1 MTDKKS
7 TLLAVGALLA
17 IAGALTFLYVT
28 QWSGGRQGSKKPFE
42 NLGFIA
48 AEETAALLKRTGQ
61 VVLVAEVEE
70 ALRTPNVE
78 ALVQG
83 FKAGLAKQSGVTL
96 KEIKN
101 LPRSMDGD
109 PRRWPAGHAEQ
120 LGKLGQGTGALV
132 FIGSLPLELAAGEL
146 AALKAGPAKLVL
158 ITAQTPTLKP
168 LLQHGVIHLAIVNRS
183 PPQPTPSRSES
194 PRQWFDRVY
203 LVAKPDALGGLP

>member
-1 MTDKKS
+1 MNDKKS
-7 TLLAVGALLA
+7 TLLAVVALLA

-28 QWSGGRQGSKKPFE
+28 QWGGGRSGNLKPFE

-48 AEETAALLKRTGQ
+48 AEETATLLNRSGQ

-83 FKAGLAKQSGVTL
+83 FKSGLAKQSGVKL
-96 KEIKN
+96 KELKN

-120 LGKLGQGTGALV
+120 LGKLGQGTAALV
-132 FIGSLPLELAAGEL
+132 FIGSLPPELSAAEL
-146 AALKAGPAKLVL
+146 AALKAGPTKLVL
-158 ITAQTPTLKP
+158 ISAQSPSLKP
-168 LLQHGVIHLAIVNRS
+168 LLQQGVIHLAIVNRV
-183 PPQPTPSRSES
+183 PARPAPSRSES

-203 LVAKPDALGGLP
+203 LVAKPDALGELP